1 MKITLIGGSQGTGAE
16 LASLAQQAGHEV
28 TVVSRSGTPVA
39 GARVITGDATELSTA
54 VEAVTGADAVVI
66 TVGGAKGKD
75 LQRTAVTR
83 SIVSAMEA
91 AGTKRLLVQ
100 SSLGAGGSASQLP
113 RFAGFVTTLILAKPL
128 ADHNQQEAV
137 VHGSSLDWTIV
148 RPTGL
153 TNKEPIERWTALE
166 TTDDGILT
174 GSIPRRDLAAF
185 MLQSLEDDTTIGKAL
200 GISRPSTPES

>member
-16 LASLAQQAGHEV
+16 LASLAQQAGHDV
-28 TVVSRSGTPVA
+28 TVVSRSGSAVA
-39 GARVITGDATELSTA
+39 GARVITGNATDSATA
-54 VEAVTGADAVVI
+54 AEAVTGADVVVI

-75 LQRTAVTR
+75 FQRTAVTR
-83 SIVSAMEA
+83 SVVAAMEA

-100 SSLGAGGSASQLP
+100 SSSGAGDSGSQLP
-113 RFAGFVTTLILAKPL
+113 ALVGLITKAVLAKPL

-137 VHGSSLDWTIV
+137 VQSSALDWTIV

-153 TNKEPIERWTALE
+153 TDKEPVNEWTALE
-166 TTDDGILT
+166 VTDDGKLK

-185 MLQSLEDDTTIGKAL
+185 MLQASQDDTTIGKAL
-200 GISRPSTPES
+200 GISRP